1 MSSAERA
8 AQLRA
13 QADALDA
20 LAGLETDLADAKQ
33 AYADDPNEDTKA
45 AKVSAAVALRAAR
58 QTYRPEGVT
67 VGGDAYIETEA

>member
-8 AQLRA
+8 AELRA

-20 LAGLETDLADAKQ
+20 LAGLESDLSAAKQ
-33 AYADDPNEDTKA
+33 AYADDPNEDTRKA
-45 AKVSAAVALRAAR
+45 KRAAAVALRAAR